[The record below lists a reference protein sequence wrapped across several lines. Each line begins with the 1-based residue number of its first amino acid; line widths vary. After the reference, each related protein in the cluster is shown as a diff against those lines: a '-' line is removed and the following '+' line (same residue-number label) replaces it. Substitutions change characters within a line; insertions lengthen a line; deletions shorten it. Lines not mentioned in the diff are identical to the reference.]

1 MNNDVIRN
9 SFNVITKSVDDEK
22 ITKEEAVKLTI
33 RCVLLGLLTEG
44 QK

>member
-1 MNNDVIRN
+1 MNNDMIRN
-9 SFNVITKSVDDEK
+9 TLNTITKSVDDER

-33 RCVLLGLLTEG
+33 ICILTGLLTEG